1 MSGVGLVSVLGGLL
15 YRNEWSSISGILT
28 VILVILLLVI
38 PNVTSKNN
46 VVKGK
51 GCEAQVEVV
60 NSQIILYQIEH
71 DELPTSISQLTSG
84 SNPYLTQKQATCPN
98 GKSIYI
104 SNGQA
109 YV

>member
-1 MSGVGLVSVLGGLL
+1 MKNNKAGFTLI
-15 YRNEWSSISGILT
+15 EMIFCIS

-60 NSQIILYQIEH
+60 NSQIILYQIER

>member
-1 MSGVGLVSVLGGLL
+1 M
-15 YRNEWSSISGILT
+15 IHKILFNLCL
-28 VILVILLLVI
+28 IHCLR
-38 PNVTSKNN
+38 KYDD
-46 VVKGK
+46 VKGK

-84 SNPYLTQKQATCPN
+84 SNPYLTKKQATCPN

>member
-1 MSGVGLVSVLGGLL
+1 M
-15 YRNEWSSISGILT
+15 
-28 VILVILLLVI
+28 
-38 PNVTSKNN
+38 
-46 VVKGK
+46 
-51 GCEAQVEVV
+51 EVV